1 MDMIKIFCPATV
13 SNLSCGF
20 DVLGLAL
27 EQVGDEMIIR
37 KSSGNQ
43 LTIKQ
48 TEGPA
53 VPLDPTQNVA
63 GVSARSLLDHLGIQ
77 DGFEI
82 EIAKG
87 IKPGSGIGSSAA
99 SAVGAVWGINQ
110 LLGEP
115 LTTVELLPHAMTGE
129 EVASK
134 AWHADNVAP
143 CLLGGF
149 VLIRSYDPLD
159 VIQLAFPNDL
169 ALAIMHPL
177 IEIKTAESRALI
189 EDNIPLKSAVAQWGN
204 LGGLISGLASG
215 DHGLISRSL
224 EDHIVEPKRKHTI
237 PGFDDMKTA
246 ALESGALG
254 FGISGSG
261 PAVYALCKGLNTAEV
276 VGNNMANSFKPH
288 GISFDLHCSRIHS
301 EGVRV
306 IP

>member
-1 MDMIKIFCPATV
+1 MDVIRIFCPATV

-27 EQVGDEMIIR
+27 EEVGDEMTMR
-37 KSSGNQ
+37 RTAGNQ
-43 LTIKQ
+43 LTIIQ

-53 VPLDPTQNVA
+53 LPLDPALNVA

-82 EIAKG
+82 EIAKR

-99 SAVGAVWGINQ
+99 SAAGAVWGINQ
-110 LLGEP
+110 LLGAP
-115 LTTVELLPHAMTGE
+115 LTTKELLTHAMKGE
-129 EVASK
+129 AVASN

-159 VIQLAFPNDL
+159 VIQLSFPKDL
-169 ALAIMHPL
+169 ALAIIHPHL
-177 IEIKTAESRALI
+177 EIKTAESRALLGDKI
-189 EDNIPLKSAVAQWGN
+189 LLKKAVAQWGN

-215 DHGLISRSL
+215 DHALISRSL
-224 EDHIVEPKRKHTI
+224 EDHVAEPHRKHHI
-237 PGFDDMKTA
+237 PGFDAMKTA
-246 ALESGALG
+246 ATEAGALG

-261 PAVYALCKGLNTAEV
+261 PSVYALCKGLDSAKEV
-276 VGNNMANSFKPH
+276 GKHIAHSFEPQ
-288 GISFDLHCSRIHS
+288 GIPFDLHCSSIHPEGIRI
-301 EGVRV
+301 